1 MNRSDF
7 QKLAKVRL
15 EDAQALLE
23 KGCYSGAYYL
33 AGYAVECGLKACIA
47 KKTRKFDF
55 PPEPTTI
62 REIYVH
68 NVETLVKSAGLK
80 PTFDKDVKSDKKLEV
95 NRAVVTRWNEKSR
108 YEEHTETEARDLY
121 DAVTDKKHGVLQ
133 WISQRW

>member
-1 MNRSDF
+1 L
-7 QKLAKVRL
+7 K
-15 EDAQALLE
+15 DAQALLE

-47 KKTRKFDF
+47 KQTRKFDF
-55 PPEPTTI
+55 PPEPATI

-68 NVETLVKSAGLK
+68 NIETLLKSAGVK
-80 PTFDKDVKSDKKLEV
+80 RAFDEDVKKDKKLEV
-95 NRAVVTRWNEKSR
+95 NRAVVTRWNERSR

-121 DAVTDKKHGVLQ
+121 DAVTDKRHGVLQ